1 MTYQDVLPAV
11 RLIQSIE
18 LAYIVLIIQRRDDE
32 NRRVKEL
39 FHVCNCKTIRCNM
52 EYDNLINIDR
62 RDISRRCVNVEFKFR
77 ELFISLK
84 KSNN

>member
-1 MTYQDVLPAV
+1 MQEIRRPLTHSDAHKCERVAIATYQDVLPAV

-62 RDISRRCVNVEFKFR
+62 RDI
-77 ELFISLK
+77 
-84 KSNN
+84 